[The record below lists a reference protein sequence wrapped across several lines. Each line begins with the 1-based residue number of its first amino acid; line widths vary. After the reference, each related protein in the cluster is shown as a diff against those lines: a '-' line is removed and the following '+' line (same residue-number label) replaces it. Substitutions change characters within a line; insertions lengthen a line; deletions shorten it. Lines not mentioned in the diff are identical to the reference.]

1 MTRHSRPLC
10 AIAAAAAALA
20 IALPSNARAAGAFS
34 PQGEQLDLAPPP
46 GWVLTELR
54 GEAQGNYVLRYE
66 PEASQRAAWKNAF
79 LTIER
84 LRYPD
89 QATIDNI
96 RATQGTVAAQVAN
109 FVVGQMG
116 RNCTVAMNLPPRLM
130 FRFGSRSKAVQG
142 AFCSATPVG
151 PFGEAMMV
159 ATFEGEGFMFSANL
173 VWQPQSEAE
182 RDEAAHKVDDRL
194 GGAFMGLVSAAK
206 LCGNGVPCTTVIAP
220 PRGAAAVAAATDLS
234 GVAPAVQA
242 WASAWS
248 AKDLQRYLDFYAA
261 SFQPPS
267 GSLAA
272 WKAQRAARIAKP
284 GAISI
289 TVEALQVRADGADGA
304 QATFRQ
310 TYRSSDYV
318 DVTQKTLRLVRE
330 GQAWKIRAEG
340 ASPAR

>member
-1 MTRHSRPLC
+1 MTRHLQLSIV
-10 AIAAAAAALA
+10 AVTFAAALTCGAPA
-20 IALPSNARAAGAFS
+20 IAREDGAF
-34 PQGEQLDLAPPP
+34 PVQGERLDLEPPA

-54 GEAQGNYVLRYE
+54 GEAQGSYVVRYE
-66 PEASQRAAWKNAF
+66 PDATQRAAWKNAYV
-79 LTIER
+79 TIER

-89 QATIDNI
+89 KATLESI
-96 RATQGTVAAQVAN
+96 RAANATVAGQVVS
-109 FVVGQMG
+109 FTMEQMK
-116 RNCTVAMNLPPRLM
+116 RNCSAGLTLPPRM
-130 FRFGSRSKAVQG
+130 TAPFGKRSRSVQA
-142 AFCSATPVG
+142 AFCSTTPG
-151 PFGEAMMV
+151 SALGESLLV
-159 ATFEGEGFMFSANL
+159 AALEGEEYVYRVHFVWLPQNEQEREEATRKMDERMGSAFMNAVSTA
-173 VWQPQSEAE
+173 
-182 RDEAAHKVDDRL
+182 RL
-194 GGAFMGLVSAAK
+194 CGGA
-206 LCGNGVPCTTVIAP
+206 VPCTTVIAP

-272 WKAQRAARIAKP
+272 WKSQRAARIAKP